1 MQLSELFRRGIVA
14 ATTIEKH
21 EELLSGAVQP
31 GDGIEVIK
39 VDDSD
44 FLILWCSGII
54 EECNKKCNSLVDDY
68 KEEMIIGDELDKLI
82 DVLKRYI
89 KKGLDVLLEGLLYSI
104 LQLALRAKENKTGVI
119 FIF

>member
-44 FLILWCSGII
+44 FLIL
-54 EECNKKCNSLVDDY
+54 
-68 KEEMIIGDELDKLI
+68 
-82 DVLKRYI
+82 
-89 KKGLDVLLEGLLYSI
+89 
-104 LQLALRAKENKTGVI
+104 
-119 FIF
+119 